1 MTSPAP
7 VSLLCRISIVAIVA
21 TVASVAGCSDS
32 AQSLTFATPSIVVDA
47 EAGTALPALT
57 AQGKK
62 GPVPLEGAVTYSI
75 EPAAIADVVNGR
87 VVPAKNGKATV
98 TARVADPA
106 IAPATLA
113 VVVQL
118 IDRLRITC
126 PVTPC
131 VARTGDSVALSAEVT
146 GLGAPVDIPV
156 TWTVDKPE
164 LATIEGSTIKA
175 IAAGTV
181 VVKATA
187 GTVTSEQPVVI
198 RAPVRA
204 VRLFCLDP
212 FVVSSAERGAA
223 ATAPLSA
230 CHLKNGQP
238 TRLDVEVLVGGVPSP
253 GEEVEWSATDTRVAV
268 VTAGEV
274 RGMAPGLTLVRA
286 TVDGVTAEMAVE
298 VAADERKRKAP
309 VVCSEDPGSYRHEAA
324 YTTAATVAAD
334 GTAIAGIT
342 TAFRCDTPDAQGC
355 LDTTIKS
362 IGAWLTPGATTAAAK
377 HCCCRPAAP

>member
-7 VSLLCRISIVAIVA
+7 VSLMCRLALVAIVA
-21 TVASVAGCSDS
+21 TVAGVAACADS
-32 AQSLTFATPSIVVDA
+32 AQSLAFATPSIVVDA
-47 EAGTALPALT
+47 EGGTALPALT

-62 GPVPLEGAVTYSI
+62 GPVPLEGAVTYTV

-98 TARVADPA
+98 TARLADPA
-106 IAPATLA
+106 VAPATLA

-131 VARTGDSVALSAEVT
+131 VARTGDTVALTAEVT
-146 GLGAPVDIPV
+146 GLGAPVDLPV

-187 GTVTSEQPVVI
+187 GTVTSEQSVAI

-212 FVVSSAERGAA
+212 FVVSSAERGATA
-223 ATAPLSA
+223 AAPLLA
-230 CHLKNGQP
+230 CHLKNGLP
-238 TRLDVEVLVGGVPSP
+238 TRLDVEVLVGDTPSP
-253 GEEVEWSATDTRVAV
+253 GEAVEWNVTDTRVAV

-298 VAADERKRKAP
+298 VAADDRKRKG
-309 VVCSEDPGSYRHEAA
+309 VVCGEDTNSWRHDVSF
-324 YTTAATVAAD
+324 TTAATTAAD
-334 GTAIAGIT
+334 GSAVAGVT
-342 TAFRCDTPDAQGC
+342 TAFRCEAPDAQGC

-362 IGAWLTPGATTAAAK
+362 IGAWLSPGATTAAAK
-377 HCCCRPAAP
+377 HCCCRPVAP